1 MMGFGMIG
9 GMLLFW
15 GVLIALAVFLVRGLF
30 QTKSPNGT
38 SQPQTARQI
47 LEQRYARGEITQE
60 QYRLMLSDLQ

>member
-15 GVLIALAVFLVRGLF
+15 VIVIVLAVLLVRGLF
-30 QTKSPNGT
+30 QTKSPHGT

-47 LEQRYARGEITQE
+47 LDQRYARGEITQE
-60 QYRLMLSDLQ
+60 QYRLMLSDIQ